1 VQRDAKRDAAPAL
14 ALDRQQWRIQGI
26 TDERRQRWIRAYPGI
41 DLDAEI
47 ARAEEWCRAN
57 PDRAPHKRIDRFLA
71 SWFSRAA
78 DAARPK
84 KVAASIPNHEPQ
96 PQRPQGPITEG
107 SLDWP
112 RVSDILAVRCDSWR
126 DWESRVTY
134 VGDRDGRA
142 VLMAP
147 DDFSARWLRDNLQS
161 IIEEAI
167 YDVAGQHR
175 PVEVL
180 GGEP

>member
-1 VQRDAKRDAAPAL
+1 V
-14 ALDRQQWRIQGI
+14 LDRREWRIHGI
-26 TDERRQRWIRAYPGI
+26 TEERRQRWLRAYPGI
-41 DLDAEI
+41 DLDTEI

-57 PDRAPHKRIDRFLA
+57 PDRAPRKRIDRFLA
-71 SWFSRAA
+71 SWFSRATST
-78 DAARPK
+78 ARPK
-84 KVAASIPNHEPQ
+84 KAAASIPNPEPQ
-96 PQRPQGPITEG
+96 PQRPQGPIVEG

-112 RVSDILAVRCDSWR
+112 RVSDILAVRSDAWR

-134 VGDRDGRA
+134 LGDRDGRA

-147 DDFSARWLRDNLQS
+147 DDFAARWLRDNLQS